1 MSVSGKKFSSCEEGP
16 LIEGSEDEEKM
27 VLSNNGQFATKQ
39 VASL

>member
-16 LIEGSEDEEKM
+16 LTEGSEDEEKM
-27 VLSNNGQFATKQ
+27 VVNKNGQFFTKQ